1 MTITSV
7 EKNKRNREM
16 ISIYIDGDYSF
27 SIPEEDY
34 LRLGMYEKTDITQE
48 EIDNIKININKRNAK
63 SKAIRYLSL
72 KLLTEMELFVKLQT
86 KGYDEDII
94 NDVIVDLKSMG
105 YINDRIYA
113 QKFVYERLK
122 LKPKSKR
129 MLKIELE
136 RKGIS
141 EHIADEVLNNI
152 EYDEDI
158 VIERII
164 RKKFGKYDFDDP
176 IVIRKVYSFLAHR
189 GFSLESIKSIIDR
202 IR

>member
-34 LRLGMYEKTDITQE
+34 LRLGLYEKTDITQE

>member
-1 MTITSV
+1 
-7 EKNKRNREM
+7 M

-34 LRLGMYEKTDITQE
+34 LRLGLYDKTDITQE